1 MSPRLRPA
9 LLCGPLFLSILN
21 YRTANCP
28 RIAAPYCASVECP
41 AALFYISA
49 QPKPSIFGW
58 LFITHLLLVIN
69 GELGQFALYHQHIMW
84 LPCFCFPAVPH
95 FNNRY
100 LRVTY
105 STSRTSTATSTAP
118 STQRPQ
124 ARGGLYEYRTAP
136 IIYPIM
142 SKHQAPVI
150 YTTGAPGD
158 RRLRR
163 FGLVAGAPS
172 GRCGHARAAQ
182 YTTLCRS

>member
-1 MSPRLRPA
+1 MCNRRPLFSVTAALLAAPALCNGRRLRCRSCSVTAAASAAARFLFVPSELPPLWVPVLRPA

-28 RIAAPYCASVECP
+28 RIAAPYYVSVECP

-100 LRVTY
+100 LRATC
-105 STSRTSTATSTAP
+105 STSRYLQHTRLSTAF
-118 STQRPQ
+118 
-124 ARGGLYEYRTAP
+124 
-136 IIYPIM
+136 
-142 SKHQAPVI
+142 H
-150 YTTGAPGD
+150 
-158 RRLRR
+158 
-163 FGLVAGAPS
+163 
-172 GRCGHARAAQ
+172 C
-182 YTTLCRS
+182 

>member
-1 MSPRLRPA
+1 VCNRRPLFSVTAALLAAPALCNGRRLRCRSCSVTAAASAAARFLFVPSELPPLWVPVLRPA

-28 RIAAPYCASVECP
+28 RIAAPYYVSVECP

-100 LRVTY
+100 LRVTC
-105 STSRTSTATSTAP
+105 STSRTSIATSTAP
-118 STQRPQ
+118 STNP
-124 ARGGLYEYRTAP
+124 P
-136 IIYPIM
+136 
-142 SKHQAPVI
+142 
-150 YTTGAPGD
+150 
-158 RRLRR
+158 
-163 FGLVAGAPS
+163 PS
-172 GRCGHARAAQ
+172 
-182 YTTLCRS
+182 